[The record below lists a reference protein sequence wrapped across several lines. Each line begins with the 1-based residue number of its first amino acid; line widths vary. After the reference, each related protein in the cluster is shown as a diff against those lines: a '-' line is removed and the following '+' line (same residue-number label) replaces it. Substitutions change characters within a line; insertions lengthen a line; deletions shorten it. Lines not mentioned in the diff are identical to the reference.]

1 MYSTHSTALVVT
13 SCVLVPLSTV
23 FVALRF
29 KVRRST
35 KAGLGL
41 DDYTILATLVTPT
54 VSKLRGVLC

>member
-1 MYSTHSTALVVT
+1 MYSTHSTALVIIP
-13 SCVLVPLSTV
+13 CVLVSLSTV

-29 KVRRST
+29 KVRQST

-54 VSKLRGVLC
+54 VSKFRGELY